1 MRNIIKLLVAFM
13 AVACSTKHEDVVLTF
28 KVDDPRQHEVV
39 LVCHN
44 DVKFFTLDSLGQAE
58 AVLTDVDAAY
68 MKLFYGRE
76 SKWIYVERGDRAEV
90 SFNGNDFLGSFSFG
104 GEKAKAVE
112 YLNRVKL
119 VALPDEDFALEFD
132 EYAAK
137 LAAKEA
143 DALRLLK
150 ANELGSAGEFEYME
164 KGRIRYSYGASLMM
178 YPVGHRFVAGDMS
191 YEPGQDYLEAVASY
205 FVEDEKLVDL
215 DEYRDLVLEL
225 AHSLDLANRG
235 VRDIY
240 SKTVAQMKYIVDRF
254 ENEKVRKTLLHSL
267 AATYVERHGIDDVQE
282 LENLY
287 FTYVKDESLIAD
299 YARKCEKWDVSK
311 PGKPSP
317 EFEAPDVD
325 GKMWTVADFK
335 GKYVYIDL
343 WATWC
348 TPCRREFPYLK
359 ALEEEFKDAEIVFVG
374 LCTDNDKG
382 KWEVMVKGGSLSG
395 IQLYLG
401 PQSKFQKAYNVAG
414 IPRFILLDKEGRII
428 SNDMS
433 RPSSEETAK
442 TLRTLEGIRM

>member
-13 AVACSTKHEDVVLTF
+13 AVACSNMHEDVVLTF
-28 KVDDPRQHEVV
+28 KVDDPRQAEVV

-44 DVKFFTLDSLGQAE
+44 DVKFFALDSLGQAE
-58 AVLTDVDAAY
+58 AVLNDVDAAY
-68 MKLFYGRE
+68 VKLFYGRE

-90 SFNGNDFLGSFSFG
+90 SFNGRDFLGSFNFDG
-104 GEKAKAVE
+104 AKTKAVE

-132 EYAAK
+132 EYVAK

-150 ANELGSAGEFEYME
+150 ANDLGSAGNFEYME

-178 YPVGHRFVAGDMS
+178 YPVGHRFIGGDMS
-191 YEPGQDYLEAVASY
+191 YEPGQDYYETVSSY
-205 FVEDEKLVDL
+205 FVEDERLVDL

-225 AHSLDLANRG
+225 AHSLDPANRG

-240 SKTVAQMKYIVDRF
+240 FKTVAQMKYIADRF
-254 ENEKVRKTLLHSL
+254 ENEKVRKTLLHTL
-267 AATYVERHGIDDVQE
+267 AATYVDRHGIDDVQE
-282 LENLY
+282 MENIY
-287 FTYVKDESLIAD
+287 FTYVKDELMMSD
-299 YARKCEKWDVSK
+299 YARKREKWDVSK

-348 TPCRREFPYLK
+348 NPCRREFPYLK